1 MASFVARNM
10 NWIRLI
16 LRDKHVTGIL
26 LGFFAVMIILSS
38 SHMYY
43 DHPSTEAEQNGKA
56 LSHQQDEDETP
67 VIKIG
72 QEAITS
78 VVQIILVQPIRP
90 ITNITFSEEGEKKV
104 TYTTKAKL
112 NSYFKALFNLIIS
125 PNAP

>member
-1 MASFVARNM
+1 MSSFVARIM

-16 LRDKHVTGIL
+16 LRDKHFTGIL

-38 SHMYY
+38 SSLYY
-43 DHPSTEAEQNGKA
+43 DHSSANEEQNQQA
-56 LSHQQDEDETP
+56 LSQQQEDDETP

-72 QEAITS
+72 QEAISS
-78 VVQIILVQPIRP
+78 VVQIVLIQPIRP
-90 ITNITFSEEGEKKV
+90 ITDITFSEEGEKKV
-104 TYTTKAKL
+104 AYTTKAKL